1 MNALKM
7 QAKVSNA
14 FTNEYIK
21 KTENKFKQAKVK
33 QKRFYEDSLDSIP
46 LPSSSVKIQLWAGK
60 FA

>member
-33 QKRFYEDSLDSIP
+33 
-46 LPSSSVKIQLWAGK
+46 
-60 FA
+60 